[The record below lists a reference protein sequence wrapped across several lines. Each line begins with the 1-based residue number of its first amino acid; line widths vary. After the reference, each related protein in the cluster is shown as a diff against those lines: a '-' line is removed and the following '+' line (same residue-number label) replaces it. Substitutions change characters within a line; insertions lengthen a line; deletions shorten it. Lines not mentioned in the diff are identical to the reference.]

1 MIGKSGCVGSTT
13 LGLNENCFD
22 FEPIITLFS
31 ANRSLFCSGKRF
43 VSDFLQTMLIK
54 TCNHKMHKQNTAILH

>member
-1 MIGKSGCVGSTT
+1 MIEKSGCVGNTT

-31 ANRSLFCSGKRF
+31 ANRSLFCSGKQF
-43 VSDFLQTMLIK
+43 VSDFLQ
-54 TCNHKMHKQNTAILH
+54 NNVDQNL